1 MVKEKIRCVT
11 DSHTSDV
18 SVESISDATA
28 RRGEDGKRRHV
39 VD

>member
-1 MVKEKIRCVT
+1 VKEEIRYVT

-18 SVESISDATA
+18 SDESSSDATA

-39 VD
+39 AD

>member
-1 MVKEKIRCVT
+1 MKEKIRYIK

-18 SVESISDATA
+18 SDKSISDATA

-39 VD
+39 AD